1 MELISDV
8 LITNRYSRARKDT
21 EKVNHVKQKPGMP
34 SAYGKIK

>member
-21 EKVNHVKQKPGMP
+21 EKVNQVKQKPEMP
-34 SAYGKIK
+34 TAYGKIK